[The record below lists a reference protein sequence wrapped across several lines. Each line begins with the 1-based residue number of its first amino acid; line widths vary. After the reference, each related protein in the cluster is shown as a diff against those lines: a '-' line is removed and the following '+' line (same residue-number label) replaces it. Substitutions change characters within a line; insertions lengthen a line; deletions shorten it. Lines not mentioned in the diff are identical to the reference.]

1 MGFLFI
7 LCSSDFTLA
16 PYMLSRLDSLISSWN
31 HHLVKILE
39 SGNEWFWTLNILYMK
54 SRFFKISDHFV
65 FWSDIWLNLTKWKIF
80 WILVLVFLS
89 FFFFFFNFSLEK
101 SNWVNIQIFFW
112 KKDLI
117 LYMHASRGH
126 SNLDTA
132 FESSFFPKNNCLL
145 CYIFS
150 SNE

>member
-1 MGFLFI
+1 M
-7 LCSSDFTLA
+7 
-16 PYMLSRLDSLISSWN
+16 
-31 HHLVKILE
+31 VKFNKMENI
-39 SGNEWFWTLNILYMK
+39 LNIGV
-54 SRFFKISDHFV
+54 SF
-65 FWSDIWLNLTKWKIF
+65 
-80 WILVLVFLS
+80 LVF

-101 SNWVNIQIFFW
+101 SNWVYIQIFFW

-132 FESSFFPKNNCLL
+132 FESSFFPKNNYLL